1 MLYIL
6 NKTKKVIVVKSY
18 GRLTMRLFPGY
29 NRVKDDVQEYFT
41 TPAAAAYLD
50 ECLAVTKDVPEDRKV
65 EADASFDKNKA
76 LNKAQRVINIRNPD
90 VKASSEVLALREKV
104 ADLETKLKKRK

>member
-29 NRVKDDVQEYFT
+29 NRVSNDAQDYFT
-41 TPAAAAYLD
+41 TPVAAAYLD
-50 ECLAVTKDVPEDRKV
+50 ECLEVTKDIPEGREV
-65 EADASFDKNKA
+65 EAGASFDKNKA
-76 LNKAQRVINIRNPD
+76 LNKAQRVINIQKPEN
-90 VKASSEVLALREKV
+90 VASPEVLALREKV